1 MQVLLRTRKAGSEPF
16 NKTVHRESWGIVWW
30 PGYFDYSTNVNTNQ
44 INESINKYTLYGRR

>member
-44 INESINKYTLYGRR
+44 IN